1 LDGLLRDGLAGEAT
15 AAVAV
20 VEDGLE
26 RGGGVGHGNSGSLE
40 GVSARVSHAGAL
52 ASEPGRRLRYARG
65 MAVRVDAWTWSVRL
79 FRSRTKAAAACRGGH
94 VKINGETAQPSKTV
108 VPGDRVQVTGAPGRT
123 RILEVVETVSKRV
136 GAPVAATCYVDRSP
150 PPPPA
155 EMLASQPRRARGA
168 GRPTKRERRELD
180 RLHGRRGAPAA
191 GERTGP
197 SRCRDGH
204 HQPVAGP
211 ICRA

>member
-1 LDGLLRDGLAGEAT
+1 RVLPPFPPWLRRPRAPLSRDDPVGERGAERLRRGPPHQLDLPGPRLAPRRRPLRHPQYPLDGLLRDGLAGEAT

-136 GAPVAATCYVDRSP
+136 GAPVAATCYID
-150 PPPPA
+150 
-155 EMLASQPRRARGA
+155 
-168 GRPTKRERRELD
+168 
-180 RLHGRRGAPAA
+180 
-191 GERTGP
+191 
-197 SRCRDGH
+197 
-204 HQPVAGP
+204 
-211 ICRA
+211 

>member
-1 LDGLLRDGLAGEAT
+1 
-15 AAVAV
+15 
-20 VEDGLE
+20 
-26 RGGGVGHGNSGSLE
+26 
-40 GVSARVSHAGAL
+40 
-52 ASEPGRRLRYARG
+52 
-65 MAVRVDAWTWSVRL
+65 
-79 FRSRTKAAAACRGGH
+79 
-94 VKINGETAQPSKTV
+94 
-108 VPGDRVQVTGAPGRT
+108 

-136 GAPVAATCYVDRSP
+136 GAPVAATCYIDRSP

-180 RLHGRRGAPAA
+180 RPHGRRRAPAA

-197 SRCRDGH
+197 PRCRAGH

-211 ICRA
+211 ICRASSPEADRTHVAERWWESW